1 MAWTVEQA
9 GLNPQ
14 VLDSLTF
21 IVIAPQD
28 RIDKEPTFASYMELS
43 SIEDKVQRRIDLY
56 RSDDPDRY
64 RKLVEFRDTVF
75 TPFLR
80 TLDLQLVSWEDAIA
94 DTSPESRPG
103 LAAFYLFLFFILFL
117 HITSNIQKKA
127 ISWQNLPFLCPG
139 C

>member
-1 MAWTVEQA
+1 
-9 GLNPQ
+9 
-14 VLDSLTF
+14 
-21 IVIAPQD
+21 
-28 RIDKEPTFASYMELS
+28 MELS

-103 LAAFYLFLFFILFL
+103 LAAFYGPCRTHAGLD
-117 HITSNIQKKA
+117 SRR
-127 ISWQNLPFLCPG
+127 
-139 C
+139 